1 VHQANR
7 IFIVPRRR
15 MNGPAARFAAQH
27 PKAARRRRLGRRI
40 FHPRV
45 KHPISSRLRLYPVFL
60 TCLSTNPQSGVLRQP
75 GTIRICRFIASRIA
89 RGTPSIRGKPF
100 YSVTFARNYK
110 DKSGAWKTAGSF
122 SGSDLLLLAKLAD
135 LAHTEAEELRRAD
148 GQADE
153 SAA

>member
-1 VHQANR
+1 LRALDASACLLR
-7 IFIVPRRR
+7 ERRGACFPMSAPLDPASTIFVSAGSAGRKGA
-15 MNGPAARFAAQH
+15 GP
-27 PKAARRRRLGRRI
+27 
-40 FHPRV
+40 
-45 KHPISSRLRLYPVFL
+45 
-60 TCLSTNPQSGVLRQP
+60 
-75 GTIRICRFIASRIA
+75 RFIASRIA

>member
-1 VHQANR
+1 VLLYTKSAVEGQKKPTANS
-7 IFIVPRRR
+7 P
-15 MNGPAARFAAQH
+15 
-27 PKAARRRRLGRRI
+27 
-40 FHPRV
+40 
-45 KHPISSRLRLYPVFL
+45 
-60 TCLSTNPQSGVLRQP
+60 TNPMSGVIRMQP
-75 GTIRICRFIASRIA
+75 NTAIRICRFIASRIA